1 MYTQNKIDNVVIV
14 AGGLNTRM
22 EDLSVFPK
30 VLFPIPNFNSILTY
44 DVKEFEKKNIY
55 LVINFTYY
63 EMIRD
68 YCKRNNLRNIK
79 IIKSSNTNGSANTL
93 REVSS
98 HLPKNNTLLVWSDL
112 IVSNFSTIEEGIKQ
126 TKSDFVVFTRQGEY
140 RFKAFNGE
148 DKKLKVETSEPS
160 SNEGNVP
167 GIYFYKELPNF
178 SIIKSKDN
186 YDFLEMIGDYF
197 ADQTVVYDI
206 MCGLVEFRD
215 KKTFKELYANDKF
228 AAFDRPD
235 ITRFFNKISIDLP
248 SKKVYKS
255 CHNPEYKHLIEKEAK
270 WYRKV
275 KNVGFDGIPTVYDS
289 YSDDDKSSITLEY
302 LEGYETA
309 SEYAKHHDQKEIK
322 VMVEKIVSK
331 ADELHKITRPVEFLD
346 VQEDYE
352 EEFVN
357 KVLRRCDSIK
367 GMLVKYDRDELERL
381 LTEALNIL
389 YHDKCKIGVMPNTTY
404 SLIHGDLNGSNVMY
418 NETTGDVKFID
429 PRGYFGKT
437 KMFGPEE
444 YDFAKILYFLSGYDI
459 FNKSR
464 VIYNDWKFD
473 WECVLDVEFTP
484 DKLMQW
490 NLHIIVGI
498 IWIALAQYIAQD
510 IMKANLA
517 YEHGVELLKEA
528 LENKDN

>member
-55 LVINFTYY
+55 LVINSTYY
-63 EMIRD
+63 EMVSD
-68 YCKRNNLRNIK
+68 YCKRNNLSNVN
-79 IIKSSNTNGSANTL
+79 IIKSTNTNGSTNTL
-93 REVSS
+93 REVSN
-98 HLPKNNTLLVWSDL
+98 HLPNKNTLLVWSDL
-112 IVSNFSTIEEGIKQ
+112 IIANFSAIEEAIKQ
-126 TKSDFVVFTRQGEY
+126 TKSNFVVFTRQGEY

-148 DKKLKVETSEPS
+148 DKKLKLEATVPS
-160 SNEGNVP
+160 SKEGNVP
-167 GIYFYKELPNF
+167 GIYFYKEIPDF
-178 SIIKSKDN
+178 SIIGSKDN
-186 YDFLEMIGDYF
+186 YDFVEMVRDYF
-197 ADQTVVYDI
+197 ADQAAVCDT

-215 KKTFKELYANDKF
+215 KKTFKDLYVNDKF
-228 AAFDRPD
+228 ASFDRTD
-235 ITRFFNKISIDLP
+235 VTRFFNKMSIDP
-248 SKKVYKS
+248 VSKKVYKS

-270 WYRKV
+270 WYDKV
-275 KNVGFDGIPTVYDS
+275 KSVGFDGIPTVYDS
-289 YSDDDKSSITLEY
+289 YSDDVKSSITLEY
-302 LEGYETA
+302 LDGYVTA
-309 SEYAKHHDQKEIK
+309 SEFAKSHSQEEIK
-322 VMVEKIVSK
+322 AMVEKIVSK
-331 ADELHKITRPVEFLD
+331 ADELHKTTIPVQFLD

-352 EEFVN
+352 EEFVG

-367 GMLVKYDRDELERL
+367 DMLVKYDRDELERL
-381 LTEALNIL
+381 LTKAFNIL
-389 YHDKCKIGVMPNTTY
+389 YHDKCKVGVMPNTTY
-404 SLIHGDLNGSNVMY
+404 TLIHGDLNGSNVMY

-429 PRGYFGKT
+429 PRGYFGKS

-464 VIYNDWKFD
+464 VVYNDWKFD
-473 WECVLDVEFTP
+473 WECVLNADFIP
-484 DKLMQW
+484 DKLNQW
-490 NLHIIVGI
+490 TLRIIVGI

-517 YEHGVELLKEA
+517 YEHGVALLKEE
-528 LENKDN
+528 LVTIW